1 MINGIGMALVLCQC
15 PTSHVVKDDR
25 LTLPKSLRYV
35 LSNIDPFP
43 INREVIAL
51 LKDKYLIP
59 DTEFSEWYIEE
70 GNLENMEETLFS
82 RAKEIVTQLIMVI
95 PITKQRL
102 NNCLVAFMFVA
113 VFKSLLF
120 MVVTL
125 IGKQNRSLLFMV

>member
-1 MINGIGMALVLCQC
+1 VINGIGMVLCQC
-15 PTSHVVKDDR
+15 PTGHVVKDDR
-25 LTLPKSLRYV
+25 LTLLKSLRYV

-70 GNLENMEETLFS
+70 GELENMVETLFS

-113 VFKSLLF
+113 VFNSLLF

-125 IGKQNRSLLFMV
+125 NGQNNRSLLFMV